1 MEAAFDCV
9 YEFYGHCHMNKQ
21 YEIDGMALA
30 YDWIC
35 HDGLDGKCGHGP
47 GLHQYS
53 FPLFHRFCSLL
64 EAMRVDS

>member
-9 YEFYGHCHMNKQ
+9 YEFYTHCHMNKQ

-35 HDGLDGKCGHGP
+35 YDGLNRMSRRGA
-47 GLHQYS
+47 GLQ
-53 FPLFHRFCSLL
+53 LDL
-64 EAMRVDS
+64 